1 MKVEYSDAER
11 RPVKKK
17 RKKKRSKIKGIV
29 TAIISILLVLGVA
42 VALML
47 TVFFNV
53 SSIKVIGSSIYSSED
68 IIYASGIMSGDN
80 LLRMPSEK
88 IEARIVKALPYIKEA
103 EIIKSFPNTVGI
115 RVEPAEEKILLI
127 GDNVNYVTDENFK
140 ILRTVD
146 TQIQGL
152 IRIKGIKTDS
162 FDVGAKV
169 NFTDKQQRDV
179 LNDISEICKE
189 KGFNLTYVN
198 VENLVDISF
207 AIDDKRLVKLGTY
220 SGLSDKMTH
229 LKETLQKIDPSISA
243 SISLKEYSSTKK
255 EAIVKYEDI
264 ADFIK

>member
-11 RPVKKK
+11 RPVKKR
-17 RKKKRSKIKGIV
+17 RKKKRSKIKRII
-29 TAIISILLVLGVA
+29 TALISILLVLGMA

-53 SSIKVIGSSIYSSED
+53 SSIKVIGSSIYSSEE
-68 IIYASGIMSGDN
+68 IIIASGIMSGDN

-115 RVEPAEEKILLI
+115 RVEPAEEKVLLI
-127 GDNVNYVTDENFK
+127 GDNVNYVADENFK
-140 ILRTVD
+140 ILRTVGD
-146 TQIQGL
+146 QIQDL

-162 FDVGAKV
+162 FDVGTKV
-169 NFTDKQQRDV
+169 NFTDKQQRDI
-179 LNDISEICKE
+179 LNDISVICRE
-189 KGFNLTYVN
+189 KGLNLTYIN
-198 VENLVDISF
+198 VENLVNISF
-207 AIDDKRLVKLGTY
+207 AIDDKKLVKLGTY

-243 SISLKEYSSTKK
+243 SISLKAYSSTKK

>member
-11 RPVKKK
+11 RPVKKR
-17 RKKKRSKIKGIV
+17 RKKKRSKIKRII
-29 TAIISILLVLGVA
+29 TAVISILLVLGVA

-80 LLRMPSEK
+80 LLRMSSDK

-127 GDNVNYVTDENFK
+127 GDNVNYVADENYK

-146 TQIQGL
+146 TQIQDL

-162 FDVGAKV
+162 FDVGGKV

-179 LNDISEICKE
+179 LKDISEICKE
-189 KGFNLTYVN
+189 KGFNLTYIN

-207 AIDDKRLVKLGTY
+207 AIEDRRLVKLGSY
-220 SGLSDKMTH
+220 SGLSGKITH